1 MLDLGIDIDAWPWIW
16 LSVSVIFFVVEFT
29 ALAGSFVLLPFA
41 VSAFVASIA
50 GFYDASVELQ
60 WVIFLLLGAI
70 LWVLAFRFARR
81 WIHDELPL
89 GVGADRV
96 IGLSGIV
103 TRTIDPDDTDRKGR
117 VSVDGEVWGAIT
129 RSDDIVQQ
137 GVRVKIVEVLGTR
150 VVVEPISLPTQQN
163 QGMS

>member
-1 MLDLGIDIDAWPWIW
+1 
-16 LSVSVIFFVVEFT
+16 
-29 ALAGSFVLLPFA
+29 
-41 VSAFVASIA
+41 
-50 GFYDASVELQ
+50 
-60 WVIFLLLGAI
+60 
-70 LWVLAFRFARR
+70 
-81 WIHDELPL
+81 
-89 GVGADRV
+89 V